1 MRLQSRAR
9 HCLRV
14 VAFTAL
20 TWLAGCA
27 TQPRI
32 PESAQARLPARTELT
47 ATPFFAQDRHQC
59 GPASLATVLNAA
71 GHPADPKQ
79 LEAWLYL
86 PEREGAL
93 QAEMLAAARRQGAL
107 ALPAPRDLA
116 GLFSE
121 LEAGRPVVVLQN
133 LSLAWA
139 PRWHYAVAIGY
150 DLPAGQVIL
159 RSGITQREVMA
170 VRTFDRTWA
179 RSGRWGLIVSPPGEL
194 PVTAIRADVEQALA
208 ALEKFSSPGR
218 MITHY
223 ETAVRRWPDSLVLRI
238 GLGNMYAHA
247 QRLDAAEQA
256 FRAAADQHPGS
267 AVALNN
273 LASVLQ
279 SRGKTAEALQVADRA
294 LAAAAGSEWQAHA
307 RATRDEIRAAMREAA
322 APSSP

>member
-1 MRLQSRAR
+1 MRIQPSTRC
-9 HCLRV
+9 CLRA

-20 TWLAGCA
+20 ACLAGCA
-27 TQPRI
+27 TQSRI
-32 PESAQARLPARTELT
+32 PESAQARLPARIELT
-47 ATPFFAQDRHQC
+47 ATPFFPQDRHQC
-59 GPASLATVLNAA
+59 GPASLATALHAA

-79 LEAWLYL
+79 LEPWLYL

-107 ALPAPRDLA
+107 ALPAPGDLA

-121 LEAGRPVVVLQN
+121 LDAGHPVVVLQN

-139 PRWHYAVAIGY
+139 PRWHYAVVIGY
-150 DLPAGQVIL
+150 DLPGGQVVL
-159 RSGITQREVMA
+159 RSGTTQRELMPL
-170 VRTFDRTWA
+170 RTFDHTWA
-179 RSGRWGLIVSPPGEL
+179 RSGRWGLIVSPPGKL
-194 PVTAIRADVEQALA
+194 PVTAAQPDVEQALA
-208 ALEKFSSPGR
+208 ALEKFSSPGT
-218 MITHY
+218 MIAHY
-223 ETAVRRWPDSLVLRI
+223 ETAVRRWPDSLLLRI
-238 GLGNMYAHA
+238 GLGNMYAQA

-256 FRAAADQHPGS
+256 FRTAADQHPRS

-294 LAAAAGSEWQAHA
+294 LAAAAGSAWQAHA
-307 RATRDEIRAAMREAA
+307 RATRDDIRAAMRETS